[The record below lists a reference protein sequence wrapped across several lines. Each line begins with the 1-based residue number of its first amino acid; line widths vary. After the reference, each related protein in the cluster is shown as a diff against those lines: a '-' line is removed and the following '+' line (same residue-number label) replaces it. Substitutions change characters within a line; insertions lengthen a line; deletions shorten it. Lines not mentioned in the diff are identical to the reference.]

1 MISWTRIDLTSNADI
16 VFPILTAPGYKI
28 QSIEERSLVYF
39 SDNPTYLLEA
49 YADSGE
55 GVDRAGGFAVQVRSL
70 YPRSLTCMLT
80 TASQGLGGLLV
91 RKIEGD
97 YQNVVGFPAA
107 SFFRFLDLLVEED
120 DDFLEV

>member
-1 MISWTRIDLTSNADI
+1 MSTSRSNADI

-55 GVDRAGGFAVQVRSL
+55 GVDRAGGFAVQVRTL
-70 YPRSLTCMLT
+70 HPEDLTNVLT
-80 TASQGLGGLLV
+80 AALQGLGGLLV

-107 SFFRFLDLLVEED
+107 SFFKFLHLLMEED
-120 DDFLEV
+120 DDFLDV